1 MEAANVS
8 ETLQL
13 PCDTTRSQPL
23 PKDVRHFLR
32 GSSGLVIPGTSVPFR
47 IKGRR
52 FGSSLTRAE
61 VPQDADETMASE
73 ILSLGGGGR
82 TGRLWEN
89 HDSELYSSG
98 YNQQETRVYGD
109 DGANIIG
116 KRRQSAASTRHTTA
130 SSVNLRCRGK
140 RGDYT
145 RTSCLAPGTSL
156 GLWQWGNRF
165 HDTRHSRI

>member
-1 MEAANVS
+1 M
-8 ETLQL
+8 
-13 PCDTTRSQPL
+13 
-23 PKDVRHFLR
+23 
-32 GSSGLVIPGTSVPFR
+32 IPGTSVPFR

-145 RTSCLAPGTSL
+145 RTSCLAPGTWHITGFVAMGKSIPRHTSQPYL
-156 GLWQWGNRF
+156 GLNPPTFPQQAENPHKRV
-165 HDTRHSRI
+165 TRAGCYQSGGYVR